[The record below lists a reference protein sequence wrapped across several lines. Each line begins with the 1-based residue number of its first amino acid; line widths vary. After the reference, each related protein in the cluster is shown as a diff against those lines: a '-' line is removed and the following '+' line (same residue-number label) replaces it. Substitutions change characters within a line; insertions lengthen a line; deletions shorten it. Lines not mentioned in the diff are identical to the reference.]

1 MIDVSEDVKD
11 YAKLFDSIEEPSM
24 EEIMAYKLRK
34 EVRMTDELREILS
47 WHQKEDCNNCG
58 HLIYEEHFLYLYEKK
73 GRNIRG
79 DGDDMIRTDE
89 RVCKHI
95 ICPVCGELIKT
106 YAYYKMDIM
115 GDKCK
120 WAEYWELERAA
131 KATKHTLE
139 YVKLAKY
146 SPDKYLGEHVS
157 SEEVLACYEAYKAS
171 KKSD

>member
-1 MIDVSEDVKD
+1 MK
-11 YAKLFDSIEEPSM
+11 
-24 EEIMAYKLRK
+24 R
-34 EVRMTDELREILS
+34 EVRMTDELREDLS
-47 WHQKEDCNNCG
+47 WHQKEYCNNCE

-79 DGDDMIRTDE
+79 DGDDLIRTDE

-106 YAYYKMDIM
+106 YAYYKLDIL

-131 KATKHTLE
+131 KATKATLE

-157 SEEVLACYEAYKAS
+157 NDEVIECLEAYRAAKKANFLA
-171 KKSD
+171 